1 MHFTF
6 ANDQGWLISRLFSN
20 CRFPALASFLF
31 CCGSGAVLTAL
42 QHTLM
47 TGVNMKAFVSVVVSV
62 ENNYPDN
69 GSNDSL
75 VELYQSRLLFSM
87 QNFYC
92 GLKNMVLFF
101 SKHA

>member
-6 ANDQGWLISRLFSN
+6 TNDQGWLISRLFSN
-20 CRFPALASFLF
+20 CRFPALASLLC
-31 CCGSGAVLTAL
+31 CCGSGDVLTAVH
-42 QHTLM
+42 HTLM
-47 TGVNMKAFVSVVVSV
+47 TGANMKAFVSVVVSV

-75 VELYQSRLLFSM
+75 VEFYQSRLLLSM

-92 GLKNMVLFF
+92 GLKKYVCVL
-101 SKHA
+101 